1 MCCGLSDGQKL
12 QYFHTEWEVQIWRQ
26 GKPRKFENIKKDSGI
41 NQKKKKSLKKNGE
54 KKKDDETFLK
64 SWYVQAKHSIS
75 QPVHILE

>member
-1 MCCGLSDGQKL
+1 MGEK
-12 QYFHTEWEVQIWRQ
+12 
-26 GKPRKFENIKKDSGI
+26 
-41 NQKKKKSLKKNGE
+41 KKKKSLKENGE